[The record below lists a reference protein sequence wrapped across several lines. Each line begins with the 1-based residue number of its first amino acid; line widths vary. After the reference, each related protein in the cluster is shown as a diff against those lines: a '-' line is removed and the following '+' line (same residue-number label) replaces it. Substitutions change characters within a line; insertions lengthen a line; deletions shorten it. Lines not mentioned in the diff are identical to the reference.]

1 MDLIWIEDILAL
13 LKEKNFSIAAEKRN
27 ISQPAFSRR
36 VQSLERWLGVT
47 LVDRTSK
54 PVRFTVP
61 VELLE
66 EDFRSLADKVH
77 GLRNKVRA
85 ASKAPGAI
93 RVGAQQALTI
103 SAFPDLTARIKRTL
117 PEATFRVHSAN
128 YDDCVAMFLRRELD
142 ILLCYRS
149 ERIGR
154 RIPVSFAEEIRL
166 GNEEFIPVAHK
177 TLHDTLESNLTRGQP
192 IPLLSYPESS
202 FLGKVFREDC
212 LPALK
217 RACYFETVCES
228 AFCAGLKE
236 MAIKGMGI
244 AWLPRRLVAEEL
256 DADALLDF
264 TGELGAVDLQV
275 LVYWSNGCRWKLP
288 ASSIECR
295 Y

>member
-1 MDLIWIEDILAL
+1 MDLIWIEDLLAL
-13 LKEKNFSIAAEKRN
+13 LQEKNFSIAAEKRN

-66 EDFRSLADKVH
+66 EDLRSLADRVH

-85 ASKAPGAI
+85 ASNVPGTI

-103 SAFPDLTARIKRTL
+103 SAFPELTRRIKKNL
-117 PEATFRVHSAN
+117 PGAIFRVHSAN
-128 YDDCVAMFLRRELD
+128 YDDCVDMFLRRELD

-154 RIPVSFAEEIRL
+154 AIPASVAEEIVL
-166 GNEEFIPVAHK
+166 GQEEFIPVADRALHA
-177 TLHDTLESNLTRGQP
+177 TLVTNLDKGQP
-192 IPLLSYPESS
+192 IPLLAYPDGS
-202 FLGKVFREDC
+202 FLGRVFREDC
-212 LPALK
+212 LPALR

-236 MAIKGMGI
+236 MAMKGMGI

-256 DADALLDF
+256 NSAALTDCSR
-264 TGELGAVDLQV
+264 ELGAVDLEV
-275 LVYWSNGCRWKLP
+275 LVYWSNGCHWKLASP
-288 ASSIECR
+288 AIAGPF
-295 Y
+295 